1 MSEDELEEEVKL
13 KQQDFKHSNSVEI
26 RLDVEDSD
34 GEGEFIKLNNGAI
47 FKPSSGRKRINVHE
61 VGTRSD

>member
-1 MSEDELEEEVKL
+1 MTDEVENEIKE
-13 KQQDFKHSNSVEI
+13 KQNDFKQSSSVEI

-34 GEGEFIKLNNGAI
+34 GEGELIQFKNSTI
-47 FKPSSGRKRINVHE
+47 FKPSIGRKRIKVHE

>member
-1 MSEDELEEEVKL
+1 MTDEVETEIKK
-13 KQQDFKHSNSVEI
+13 KQNDFKRSSNVEI

-34 GEGEFIKLNNGAI
+34 GEGDLIQLQHGAV
-47 FKPSSGRKRINVHE
+47 FRPSTRRKRIKVHE